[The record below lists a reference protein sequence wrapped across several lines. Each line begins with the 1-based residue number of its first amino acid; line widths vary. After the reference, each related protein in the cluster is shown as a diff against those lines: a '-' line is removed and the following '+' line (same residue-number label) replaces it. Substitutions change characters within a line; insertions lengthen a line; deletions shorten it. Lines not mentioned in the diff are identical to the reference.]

1 MKEITKEEI
10 LKGENVFL
18 KIFFFGIISTLGL
31 LMLLYP
37 LTIREFNLEA
47 ILSWLVAWGVGY
59 VTAYYIGVKNLNKI
73 CTKVELISSGK
84 YEILEGILID
94 KYMEAFTEADD
105 FCRLVFKVLSEDV
118 PEQISVKMKEYESVE
133 IGEKYYLV
141 YLPGES
147 CPIRHYL
154 AANYYYKKEDT
165 EYGGEQ

>member
-10 LKGENVFL
+10 LKGENAFL

-59 VTAYYIGVKNLNKI
+59 VTAYYIGFKNLNKV
-73 CTKVELISSGK
+73 CTRVKLISSGK

-133 IGEKYYLV
+133 LGEKYYLV

-147 CPIRHYL
+147 CQIRHYL
-154 AANYYYKKEDT
+154 AANYYCKKEDT